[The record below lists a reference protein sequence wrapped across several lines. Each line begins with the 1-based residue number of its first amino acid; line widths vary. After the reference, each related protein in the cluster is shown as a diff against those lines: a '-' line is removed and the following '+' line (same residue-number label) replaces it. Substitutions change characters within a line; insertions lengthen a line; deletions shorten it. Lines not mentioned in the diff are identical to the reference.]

1 MAPVILTWHLSQFDM
16 AFAPNKP
23 LSQVSS
29 HHLAENHMSLLEE
42 VQCGPKLAQTGILAA
57 FTLRSSTGLFLR
69 QTLIFAF
76 GCLQS
81 DAHLF
86 IGAASNLCSMLLS
99 SPPTHTHTHTSFH
112 QWTWQQRSPGR
123 KGAIHHMNKAAV
135 WQLTQTVRFRTE
147 NDKPEVIYNNYIAT
161 EICKCLTGDV
171 LWIVEHFSWSHKI
184 YKSYKIHKTFY
195 LFRHGNQ
202 YLL

>member
-99 SPPTHTHTHTSFH
+99 SPPTHTHTPLFISE
-112 QWTWQQRSPGR
+112 RDSR
-123 KGAIHHMNKAAV
+123 
-135 WQLTQTVRFRTE
+135 
-147 NDKPEVIYNNYIAT
+147 EVLEGKEQSII
-161 EICKCLTGDV
+161 
-171 LWIVEHFSWSHKI
+171 WIKLRCDSSHRLLDSGQKTISLSWFTTI
-184 YKSYKIHKTFY
+184 T
-195 LFRHGNQ
+195 
-202 YLL
+202 